1 MSATPR
7 HPPGREGRL
16 WLRRRLTTARRGA
29 DLLDRKLRIL
39 RREEQRFVALA
50 DRTRGEWELRC
61 REAEEWLLK
70 AAVVAGDHAVRPDP
84 ALGEAEV
91 EVVWQAVMGVR
102 YPDSAVV
109 RAPGRH
115 PQPPVAGTAA
125 VPAAAEAYRAAVQ
138 AAVAYAVAAA
148 AAEVVSTEVATTRGR
163 LRAIQ
168 DRWVPRLE
176 RALQALEL
184 TLDESERADAVRL
197 RWAAG
202 RLPDAAAGAGTPLAE
217 TEVRS

>member
-1 MSATPR
+1 MTARLR

-50 DRTRGEWELRC
+50 DRTRGDWELHC
-61 REAEEWLLK
+61 REAEQWLLK
-70 AAVVAGDHAVRPDP
+70 AAVVAGDQAVRPDP
-84 ALGEAEV
+84 ALAV
-91 EVVWQAVMGVR
+91 AQVDVVWQAVMGVR
-102 YPDSAVV
+102 YPASAAV
-109 RAPGRH
+109 RAPDPH

-125 VPAAAEAYRAAVQ
+125 RPAAAEAYRAAVQ
-138 AAVAYAVAAA
+138 AAVAHAVAVA
-148 AAEVVSTEVATTRGR
+148 AAEVVSAEVATTRGR
-163 LRAIQ
+163 LRAIE

-176 RALQALEL
+176 QALQALEL
-184 TLDESERADAVRL
+184 ALDESERADAVRL

-202 RLPDAAAGAGTPLAE
+202 RLPGVAAGAGAPPAE
-217 TEVRS
+217 KRS